1 MKTRSGWVASALA
14 IASLPAAHALNPPS
28 SSDGPVKL
36 LSCVVTPAG
45 VLEAAVAS
53 QSDDAMSCEI
63 HCTYELGERMFSQTF
78 TVTIP
83 ARFQGRVGEFD
94 TNGAKTG
101 NYSGEISAC
110 EAVSTLTRAGFPQ
123 LFRVDRPGS
132 HRTPRWPCR

>member
-1 MKTRSGWVASALA
+1 MKHRQIWVTSAM
-14 IASLPAAHALNPPS
+14 AAAVGSAVYALNPPS

-53 QSDDAMSCEI
+53 QSDDAMSCAI
-63 HCTYELGERMFSQTF
+63 RCNYELSGRMFSHTF

-94 TNGAKTG
+94 TNNAKAG
-101 NYSGEISAC
+101 NYSGEISDC
-110 EAVSTLTRAGFPQ
+110 EAMS
-123 LFRVDRPGS
+123 RP
-132 HRTPRWPCR
+132 

>member
-1 MKTRSGWVASALA
+1 MKHRQRWVASALA
-14 IASLPAAHALNPPS
+14 VAVASAAYALNPPS

-53 QSDDAMSCEI
+53 QSNDAVSCAI
-63 HCTYELGERMFSQTF
+63 RCNYELVERMFSHTF

-83 ARFQGRVGEFD
+83 ARFQGRVGQFD

-101 NYSGEISAC
+101 NYSGEISDC
-110 EAVSTLTRAGFPQ
+110 EVMS
-123 LFRVDRPGS
+123 RP
-132 HRTPRWPCR
+132 